1 MKIGIIGAGGI
12 GQAFAKQVAKAGYE
26 VLLSNSRGPESL
38 RPVAQHLGSNAKAA
52 TIEEAVQADVVFL
65 SVPWNTLAEVTRSLP
80 SLEGRIVIDATNPIL
95 PGFKAADL
103 QGKTSSQVV
112 AALLPGARVVK
123 AFNTLPVALLETA
136 PQEGNGKRVIF
147 YSGDNAEAKK
157 VVGELITKA
166 GFAGIDLGNLENGGK
181 LQSFPGG
188 PLPTLNLLKLG

>member
-12 GQAFAKQVAKAGYE
+12 GKAFAKHVVKAGYE
-26 VLLSNSRGPESL
+26 VLLSNSRGPGSL
-38 RPVAQHLGSNAKAA
+38 HPVAQQLGSNAKAA
-52 TIEEAVQADVVFL
+52 AIEEAVRADVVFL
-65 SVPWNTLAEVTRSLP
+65 SVPWSTVAEVARSMP

-103 QGKTSSQVV
+103 QGKTSSEVV
-112 AALLPGARVVK
+112 ATLLPGAKVVK

-147 YSGDNAEAKK
+147 YSGDNTDAKK
-157 VVGELITKA
+157 VVGELIMKA
-166 GFAGIDLGNLENGGK
+166 GFAGIDLGSLEHGGK

-188 PLPTLNLLKLG
+188 PLPTLNLLKLE

>member
-12 GQAFAKQVAKAGYE
+12 GQAFAKHAAKAGYE

-38 RPVAQHLGSNAKAA
+38 RSAAQQLGSNAKAA

-65 SVPWNTLAEVTRSLP
+65 SVPWITLAAVARSLS

-95 PGFKAADL
+95 PGFKAANL
-103 QGKTSSQVV
+103 EGKTSSQVV
-112 AALLPGARVVK
+112 ATLLPGAKVVK
-123 AFNTLPVALLETA
+123 AFNTLPVALLEAT

-147 YSGDNAEAKK
+147 YSGDDIEAKK
-157 VVGELITKA
+157 VVGEIISKA
-166 GFAGIDLGNLENGGK
+166 GFAGIDMGDLENGGK

-188 PLPTLNLLKLG
+188 SLPTLNLLKLG